1 MEEMLQLNGQ
11 KSIIIVSG
19 ANMRGWSERMIND
32 ELQIVRNAGVV
43 QIQREI
49 SDSINIQDFKMLRF
63 YQRSYVR
70 REKKIMN
77 KELDD
82 VADPSDAFLL
92 EEMGELA

>member
-1 MEEMLQLNGQ
+1 MFGDGFEGYLKFVMEEMLQLNGQ

-49 SDSINIQDFKMLRF
+49 SDSINIQDAKVCIKFVILLIHVT
-63 YQRSYVR
+63 QRTQLQV
-70 REKKIMN
+70 
-77 KELDD
+77 
-82 VADPSDAFLL
+82 
-92 EEMGELA
+92 